1 MKKRLAVLFAVL
13 TVLTSVVL
21 PCGMNAAAANYFPT
35 TPIEFENLNLALFS
49 QLDLTTAPIILIR
62 TIIGNIITAVLLR
75 RSIPLPIRL
84 PFLPVKR

>member
-49 QLDLTTAPIILIR
+49 QLDLTTG
-62 TIIGNIITAVLLR
+62 TNN
-75 RSIPLPIRL
+75 
-84 PFLPVKR
+84 FNQNDNWK